1 MTSTSHRHRP
11 LALVASA
18 LAAVALTTSACGS
31 GDDGAATAASG
42 PASSAAV
49 KGGGG
54 TLRIALIGTTGP
66 TAAARNDGSLARDL
80 AKVGAKVQ
88 FTGQFPAFAPAAEAI
103 NAGALDAA
111 QGSISSGV
119 GALAQ
124 KPSFKIY
131 AAQRDNAK
139 SEGILVKDPNIK
151 TVADLVG
158 KKVAVNPKGT
168 GEYLLL
174 KALEK
179 NGVDPRKVERVYLGA
194 ADGATAFSSGKVDAW
209 AAWGDF
215 VATAKAKG
223 ARLVADGAQVGSEND
238 TIWVISNA
246 FLAQH
251 PATVKALYDNVVAH
265 SRAEHDD
272 PEAAVAKENQGAIKL
287 DDKAAAILADNYRSA
302 VPVAKVDDTFR
313 ARFGRVAAFFAQQGV
328 ISADLDPATFTVDA
342 TTLGAAG

>member
-42 PASSAAV
+42 PAAV

-54 TLRIALIGTTGP
+54 TLRIALIGNTGP
-66 TAAARNDGSLARDL
+66 TAAAKNDGSLARDL

-139 SEGILVKDPNIK
+139 SEGILVKDPDIK

-179 NGVDPRKVERVYLGA
+179 NGVDPKKVERVYLGA

-238 TIWVISNA
+238 TIWVISND
-246 FLAQH
+246 FLAKH

-265 SRAEHDD
+265 SQAEHDD

-302 VPVAKVDDTFR
+302 VPVAKIDDAVR
-313 ARFGRVAAFFAQQGV
+313 ERFGHVASFFAQQGV

-342 TTLGAAG
+342 TTLGTAG